1 MGYKILGFVV
11 WQVGKWY
18 VRRRFPEAPRIL
30 TWAGLGAFLLV
41 TVLAGARAA
50 QRRRLPSE

>member
-18 VRRRFPEAPRIL
+18 VRRRFPDAPRML
-30 TWAGLGAFLLV
+30 AWAGLGTFLLV
-41 TVLAGARAA
+41 TALAGARAA
-50 QRRRLPSE
+50 QRRRLPPE

>member
-18 VRRRFPEAPRIL
+18 IRRRFPEAPRNL
-30 TWAGLGAFLLV
+30 ALVGVAGLLLV
-41 TVLAGARAA
+41 TALAGARAA
-50 QRRRLPSE
+50 QRRRDQSE

>member
-18 VRRRFPEAPRIL
+18 FRRRFPDAPRQL
-30 TWAGLGAFLLV
+30 ALMGLGGLVLV
-41 TVLAGARAA
+41 TALAGARAA
-50 QRRRLPSE
+50 QRRRVPSD